1 MNLTIRIN
9 ETQRQIIAIGL
20 ILFALSICYVP
31 LDQTYWISFGS
42 GDIKSGF
49 LGNWTWI
56 TSLHS
61 TYTPFYAGDI
71 PATISFP
78 ILIIEWL
85 ILGAGCG
92 LFIWVNRDK
101 LIKEQDAELP
111 LTDKVIVEPIYA
123 DLPDSVD
130 ESEYGNQLQE
140 SEIHNYKSLEEFV
153 ANRPDISR
161 DQCEVLWDF
170 FRRPSEPKSRVNKAK
185 QPDPIDPV
193 SAWPFPSDER

>member
-20 ILFALSICYVP
+20 ILFALSICFVP
-31 LDQTYWISFGS
+31 LDQTYWISFES

-61 TYTPFYAGDI
+61 TYTHLYAIDI

-123 DLPDSVD
+123 DPPDSVD

-153 ANRPDISR
+153 ANRTDISR
-161 DQCEVLWDF
+161 DQCEALWVY
-170 FRRPSEPKSRVNKAK
+170 FRGAKSPKGKSCSALNPAT
-185 QPDPIDPV
+185 
-193 SAWPFPSDER
+193 AWPFPKDEG

>member
-1 MNLTIRIN
+1 MIKPSLVRLNDL
-9 ETQRQIIAIGL
+9 QRKAIIIGL
-20 ILFALSICYVP
+20 ALFVLSMCYVP
-31 LDQTYWISFGS
+31 IDQAYWLDRS
-42 GDIKSGF
+42 GVKSGF

-61 TYTPFYAGDI
+61 TYTSFYAGDI

-123 DLPDSVD
+123 DPPDSVD

-153 ANRPDISR
+153 ANRTDISR
-161 DQCEVLWDF
+161 DQCEALWVY
-170 FRRPSEPKSRVNKAK
+170 FRGAKSPKGKSCSALNPAT
-185 QPDPIDPV
+185 
-193 SAWPFPSDER
+193 AWPFPKDEG